1 MNALVSAASDYPI
14 VPRLRLLSN
23 ASSASTRSFGSFAS
37 DSSADIRSTNASGSS
52 DDSDSFEEDSISE
65 GLLRLAK
72 AASTISSMEFS
83 FAAAVSSPMMQKTT
97 HVVSD
102 YYSSPESESSAAS
115 TPPPSFVHVGQS
127 WTSSDAKPPAHY
139 AGLGSTGV
147 PSLQHHMHNERPR
160 MLMASGASSSAV
172 YDTPAYPP
180 RFSYSNAD
188 IESRS
193 SPPNHYGHDATG
205 SYPHPNH
212 AMPSYPTPSSAPIAL
227 DSSALDSPH
236 TAGPTIYGTPAVVV
250 PAGGKSFPKKKRK
263 YTKSGLYAKKTKPTA
278 MLAKKPVVAIAANLA
293 LATTEGPKNKK
304 DKNTTPTM
312 GKKVKKSV
320 SKKNKS
326 GKGGKSSSK
335 TAKAKKS
342 TMKKM
347 KSSSSKS
354 QLVSRKKKVVQIS
367 NTTSLTDTLFQ
378 MLSDPDIQ
386 HITSWQRHGHAFD
399 IHDKDAFVEKVLP
412 LYFPYSRSKVANAK
426 YTTFTR
432 KLNRYGFKLMNR
444 GKLAGGYHHPLF
456 HRDRIE
462 LAQGIACES
471 KPKTSRGK

>member
-1 MNALVSAASDYPI
+1 MNALVSAASDSPI

-37 DSSADIRSTNASGSS
+37 YSSADISSTNASGSS

-83 FAAAVSSPMMQKTT
+83 FAAAVSSPMMKTT

-127 WTSSDAKPPAHY
+127 WTSSDGMPPAHY
-139 AGLGSTGV
+139 AGLGSTGG

-160 MLMASGASSSAV
+160 MLMASSASSSAV

-180 RFSYSNAD
+180 RFSNSNAD
-188 IESRS
+188 I
-193 SPPNHYGHDATG
+193 G
-205 SYPHPNH
+205 YPRPNH
-212 AMPSYPTPSSAPIAL
+212 AMSSYPAPSSAPISL
-227 DSSALDSPH
+227 DSSALDSPP
-236 TAGPTIYGTPAVVV
+236 TAGPTIYGTPAVVI
-250 PAGGKSFPKKKRK
+250 PGGGKSPPKKKRK

-278 MLAKKPVVAIAANLA
+278 MPAKKPAVAIASNLA
-293 LATTEGPKNKK
+293 LATTEGPKTKK
-304 DKNTTPTM
+304 DKKAALTM
-312 GKKVKKSV
+312 DKKVKKSV
-320 SKKNKS
+320 PKKKG
-326 GKGGKSSSK
+326 GKGGKSSGK

-342 TMKKM
+342 TMKKV
-347 KSSSSKS
+347 KSSSTKS
-354 QLVSRKKKVVQIS
+354 QLSSQKKKVIQIS

-378 MLSDPDIQ
+378 MLNDPDIQ

-456 HRDRIE
+456 HRDRPE
-462 LAQGIACES
+462 LAKGIACES
-471 KPKTSRGK
+471 KPKTSRRK

>member
-1 MNALVSAASDYPI
+1 MNALVSAASDSPI

-23 ASSASTRSFGSFAS
+23 ASSASTRSFGSFS
-37 DSSADIRSTNASGSS
+37 DSSADIKRTNASGSS
-52 DDSDSFEEDSISE
+52 DDSDSFEEESTSE

-72 AASTISSMEFS
+72 AASAISSMEFS
-83 FAAAVSSPMMQKTT
+83 FAASVSSPMMKTT

-115 TPPPSFVHVGQS
+115 TPPPSFVHVGPS
-127 WTSSDAKPPAHY
+127 WTSSDAMPPGQY
-139 AGLGSTGV
+139 AGLGSTSG
-147 PSLQHHMHNERPR
+147 PPLHQHHMHNERPR
-160 MLMASGASSSAV
+160 MLMASSASSSSRS
-172 YDTPAYPP
+172 TPAYPP
-180 RFSYSNAD
+180 RFSNSNAD
-188 IESRS
+188 IGSRS
-193 SPPNHYGHDATG
+193 PPTNHHGHVATG
-205 SYPHPNH
+205 SFLHPPR
-212 AMPSYPTPSSAPIAL
+212 AMSSYPTPSSAPIAL

-236 TAGPTIYGTPAVVV
+236 TAGPATIYGTPAIVV
-250 PAGGKSFPKKKRK
+250 PGGGKSPPKKKRK

-278 MLAKKPVVAIAANLA
+278 MLAKKPAVAIASNLA
-293 LATTEGPKNKK
+293 LVTTESPKTKK
-304 DKNTTPTM
+304 DEKAAPTM
-312 GKKVKKSV
+312 DKKVKKSV
-320 SKKNKS
+320 PKKKG
-326 GKGGKSSSK
+326 GKGGKSSDK

-347 KSSSSKS
+347 KSSSTKS
-354 QLVSRKKKVVQIS
+354 QLSSQKKKVIQIS

-378 MLSDPDIQ
+378 MLNDPDIQ

-399 IHDKDAFVEKVLP
+399 IHDKDAFVDNVLP

-456 HRDRIE
+456 HRDRPE
-462 LAQGIACES
+462 LARGIACES
-471 KPKTSRGK
+471 KPKTSRRK

>member
-1 MNALVSAASDYPI
+1 MNALVSAASGSPI
-14 VPRLRLLSN
+14 VPRLRLPSN
-23 ASSASTRSFGSFAS
+23 ASTRSFGSFS
-37 DSSADIRSTNASGSS
+37 DSSADISSTNASADAS
-52 DDSDSFEEDSISE
+52 DYSFEEESTSE

-83 FAAAVSSPMMQKTT
+83 FAASVSSPVMKTT

-127 WTSSDAKPPAHY
+127 RTSSDGMPPSQY
-139 AGLGSTGV
+139 AGLGNIDG
-147 PSLQHHMHNERPR
+147 PSLQHYMYMERPR
-160 MLMASGASSSAV
+160 MLMASSASSSAI
-172 YDTPAYPP
+172 YDTPATYPP
-180 RFSYSNAD
+180 RFSNSYAD
-188 IESRS
+188 IGSRS
-193 SPPNHYGHDATG
+193 PPPNHHGHVATG
-205 SYPHPNH
+205 GYPHPLR
-212 AMPSYPTPSSAPIAL
+212 ATPSYPTSSSASTAL

-236 TAGPTIYGTPAVVV
+236 NIPAMNGPTSTIYGTPAVVV
-250 PAGGKSFPKKKRK
+250 HGGGRSLPKKKRK
-263 YTKSGLYAKKTKPTA
+263 YTKSGLYAKKSKPIA
-278 MLAKKPVVAIAANLA
+278 MPAKKPVVAIAADLA
-293 LATTEGPKNKK
+293 LATKEVPKTKK
-304 DKNTTPTM
+304 DKKSAPAM
-312 GKKVKKSV
+312 AKKVKKSV
-320 SKKNKS
+320 AKNKG
-326 GKGGKSSSK
+326 GKGGKSSGK
-335 TAKAKKS
+335 TTKAKKS

-354 QLVSRKKKVVQIS
+354 QLLSQKKKVVQIS

-378 MLSDPDIQ
+378 MLSDPDVQ

-399 IHDKDAFVEKVLP
+399 IHDKDAFVDKVLP

-456 HRDRIE
+456 HRDRPE
-462 LAQGIACES
+462 SAEGIACES
-471 KPKTSRGK
+471 KPKTSRRK